1 MFRYLINLLL
11 IILVSCEYPKILID
25 KEVYFNDF
33 ESNSLENISGGAIYN
48 FNSLNVLGN
57 FNNDGFRINISEIEE
72 HDYVFLSFDLYI
84 HGSWDGNVNGKSE
97 SNQVP
102 DKWIIEFNPDMP
114 LHSDKT
120 SNRFVTTFS
129 NSVCYSNYCKRQSYP
144 NSYPFDNLPK
154 TGMFL
159 TDLPETCPGD
169 FFGGPTTLYKF
180 EKGFSSS
187 GKSIIIRF
195 YDELYQPNA
204 IGKGGI
210 NKAKCDESWSIDNLS
225 VRIVKY
231 D

>member
-33 ESNSLENISGGAIYN
+33 ESNSLENISGGAIYK
-48 FNSLNVLGN
+48 FNDINVLGN
-57 FNNDGFRINISEIEE
+57 FNNDGFRINISEIDD
-72 HDYVFLSFDLYI
+72 HDYIFLSFDLYI
-84 HGSWDGNVNGKSE
+84 HGSWDGNLNGKSP
-97 SNQVP
+97 SSQVP
-102 DKWIIEFNPDMP
+102 DKWIIELNPDMS
-114 LHSDKT
+114 LHSDNS
-120 SNRFVTTFS
+120 SNKFVTTFS
-129 NSVCYSNYCKRQSYP
+129 NSVCYSNYCKKQSYP
-144 NSYPFDNLPK
+144 NPYPFDNNPK

-180 EKGFSSS
+180 EKGFPSS
-187 GKSIIIRF
+187 GNSVIIRI
-195 YDELYQPNA
+195 YDELFQPNA

-225 VRIVKY
+225 IRIVKY

>member
-1 MFRYLINLLL
+1 MRKYLILLS
-11 IILVSCEYPKILID
+11 IFILFSCEYPKIIFD
-25 KEVYFNDF
+25 KQVYYNDF
-33 ESNSLENISGGAIYN
+33 ESNSLESISGGAIFNYN
-48 FNSLNVLGN
+48 DEKVLGN
-57 FNNDGFRINISEIEE
+57 FNNDGFLINIPDIDD

-84 HGSWDGNVNGKSE
+84 HGSWDGNLNGKSE

-102 DKWIIEFNPDMP
+102 DKWIIEFNPYMT
-114 LHSDKT
+114 LHTDNS
-120 SNRFVTTFS
+120 SNKYVTTFS

-144 NSYPFDNLPK
+144 NTYPSDNVPK
-154 TGMFL
+154 TGMFS

-187 GKSIIIRF
+187 GKSLIVKF
-195 YDELYQPNA
+195 YDELHQPNA

-225 VRIVKY
+225 IRIVKY